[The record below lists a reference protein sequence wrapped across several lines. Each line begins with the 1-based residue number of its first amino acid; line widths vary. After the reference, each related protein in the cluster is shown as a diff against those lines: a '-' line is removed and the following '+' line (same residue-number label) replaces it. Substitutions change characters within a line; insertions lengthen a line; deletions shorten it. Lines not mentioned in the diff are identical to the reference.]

1 MEGYIAEVRYF
12 AGNFEPRGWMFCKG
26 QLLAISQYETLFALI
41 GATYGGDGVTTFMLP
56 NFAGRAGVGTL
67 QGTGLTNRVLGQQ
80 FGSETVSL
88 TSQQMPQHT
97 HGNNLP
103 VSGLTLNV
111 SAIDATKTDP
121 AVGDHLANLNET
133 GINYLGYIAAA
144 PDTAL
149 AAQSVDT
156 SSVTVNMTN
165 VGGSLPHDNM
175 QPFLVLN
182 YIICVEG
189 IFPSRN

>member
-1 MEGYIAEVRYF
+1 MEGYLAEVRYF
-12 AGNFEPRGWMFCKG
+12 AGNFAPMGWMFCQG
-26 QLLAISQYETLFALI
+26 QTLSIAQHDALYALI

-56 NFAGRAGVGTL
+56 NFAGRAGVGIG
-67 QGTGLTNRVLGQQ
+67 QGPGLTNRVLGQQ
-80 FGSETVSL
+80 FGTEAETL

-133 GINYLGYIAAA
+133 GINYLAYTAAA

-156 SSVTVNMTN
+156 SGVTVNMAN
-165 VGGSLPHDNM
+165 VGSSLPHDNM
-175 QPFLVLN
+175 QPFLALN